1 MRISLHLLT
10 AFRNLR
16 LSLSIFNE
24 VYLLCIW
31 HLSFGIKVWWAKLLK
46 QLSPIYIIENVMFAK
61 GIPSN
66 ALQNGPLSCR
76 RKQKNS
82 TTNKKTLNV
91 GDQTMRFTVWRENK
105 KQNCARDYL
114 ASSEQVYFEHFQQ
127 QKNTMVYLNEE
138 QWMYLPKEERTRQ
151 QMNKQ
156 EQEHRQYVIYFWMCL
171 MVYANSKQLAESIS
185 SKTTERNAFF
195 VSLVGLNIVCFKC
208 LHNERIIYI

>member
-61 GIPSN
+61 GISSN
-66 ALQNGPLSCR
+66 ALQNGPLSFWS
-76 RKQKNS
+76 KQK
-82 TTNKKTLNV
+82 TAQLTKTLNV

-105 KQNCARDYL
+105 NKELCTRLLSFQWTSLFWTLSTTKEYYGL
-114 ASSEQVYFEHFQQ
+114 FEWR
-127 QKNTMVYLNEE
+127 TMNV
-138 QWMYLPKEERTRQ
+138 PAERRT
-151 QMNKQ
+151 
-156 EQEHRQYVIYFWMCL
+156 
-171 MVYANSKQLAESIS
+171 
-185 SKTTERNAFF
+185 SKTT
-195 VSLVGLNIVCFKC
+195 
-208 LHNERIIYI
+208 NE